1 MNAPG
6 HPSAL
11 QILSAVMH
19 HIDSKKKSI
28 QHVPIN
34 ISAVDLNGY
43 LDKLLSEIRDQEN
56 KRVYS
61 PASATS
67 EFSTCLSDFKINP
80 ILENNSHSTTLAR
93 RLVREEFE
101 SINRHPNLNPIAKGS
116 FLQFTY
122 QDGTTLKYLG
132 VKVEHST
139 FIDINTLIRAAGLAD
154 DRKLYKAVMVEL
166 SQAANNNIYVY
177 DTNGKPAAYW
187 WKNFLE
193 LDVQRNDSENTKN
206 AVDAVIKTLGLL
218 KSEFPA
224 DHSLLRNSAIAAF
237 KQKSVMRYGEF
248 VDNLLSTYDPVDAA
262 AKNKISTIEQKLRQ
276 LPATKNF
283 DTQFMLDPA
292 AVPYRQRKITL
303 SPEITLTIKE
313 GIEKL
318 DEKIWASKT
327 QDGRN
332 ILVIQTEHVN
342 GFEFKR

>member
-1 MNAPG
+1 MNAPS

-11 QILSAVMH
+11 HILSAVMH
-19 HIDSKKKSI
+19 HIDSKKKVI
-28 QHVPIN
+28 QAAAIN
-34 ISAVDLNGY
+34 ASAVDLNGY
-43 LDKLLSEIRDQEN
+43 LNKLLSEIRDQEN

-61 PASATS
+61 LPSATS
-67 EFSTCLSDFKINP
+67 EFSICLSDFKANP
-80 ILENNSHSTTLAR
+80 ILSSNNYSTNLAK

-122 QDGTTLKYLG
+122 QDGTAVKYLG
-132 VKVEHST
+132 VKIEHST

-154 DRKLYKAVMVEL
+154 DRKLYKAVMAEL
-166 SQAANNNIYVY
+166 SHTAIGDIYVF

-206 AVDAVIKTLGLL
+206 AIDAVIKTLGLL
-218 KSEFPA
+218 KNDFPA

-237 KQKSVMRYGEF
+237 KQKTVMRYGDF
-248 VDNLLSTYDPVDAA
+248 VDALISSYDPVDAA
-262 AKNKISTIEQKLRQ
+262 AKAKIATIEQKLRE
-276 LPATKNF
+276 LPTTKKF
-283 DTQFMLDPA
+283 DTQFMLDPSV
-292 AVPYRQRKITL
+292 VPYRQRKITL

-332 ILVIQTEHVN
+332 ILVIQTEHIS
-342 GFEFKR
+342 GFEFKK